1 MENPYEAPK
10 SEIAIPED
18 SELVKI
24 RKAHISVEE
33 SVKAMGGLYII
44 TGIIIVIVAISVAF
58 TMRDKTVSMI
68 AVVAISIIVAVGCF
82 ITGRDMGR
90 FILWTRIPTLVIT
103 TPVLLLFPVG
113 TLIGA
118 YVLYLIIGKKGR
130 FVFTKAYQEIIA
142 ATPDVK
148 YSARGK

>member
-68 AVVAISIIVAVGCF
+68 AVVAI
-82 ITGRDMGR
+82 
-90 FILWTRIPTLVIT
+90 
-103 TPVLLLFPVG
+103 
-113 TLIGA
+113 
-118 YVLYLIIGKKGR
+118 
-130 FVFTKAYQEIIA
+130 
-142 ATPDVK
+142 
-148 YSARGK
+148 